1 MMEGVESFHSL
12 GLHHLSELYDDL
24 YFIAYIFYLHIVFG
38 SDTQLFNDCIDY
50 QVYGP
55 IRKGGD
61 T

>member
-1 MMEGVESFHSL
+1 MEPFYSL

-24 YFIAYIFYLHIVFG
+24 DFIVYIFYFYIVFG
-38 SDTQLFNDCIDY
+38 SDAQLFIECIDY

-55 IRKGGD
+55 MKKGRE

>member
-1 MMEGVESFHSL
+1 MESFYSL

-24 YFIAYIFYLHIVFG
+24 DFIAYILYLYIVFG
-38 SDTQLFNDCIDY
+38 SDVQLFNEHIDY

-55 IRKGGD
+55 IKKGGE